1 VVTADQPALDQSLDV
16 EIEAA
21 AIRRTSYLDLDR
33 RLNPLIQHGPGATG
47 GEARRPSP
55 WRRLALRLKRLLGGL
70 YRDIVLYPDRRI
82 DWSFTLLPALFREIR
97 HHRPDML
104 LVSGPPFSY
113 PGSFLLRVDDAT
125 AVNGATA
132 TLLAGRAITV
142 SGHGNARV
150 TVVRAD
156 TSTRDRA
163 FVFGLPALAFL
174 AGFVGTLLHYH

>member
-1 VVTADQPALDQSLDV
+1 VVGPRTLF
-16 EIEAA
+16 AA
-21 AIRRTSYLDLDR
+21 AAL
-33 RLNPLIQHGPGATG
+33 LILQSALSGCAARGTG
-47 GEARRPSP
+47 TPA
-55 WRRLALRLKRLLGGL
+55 K
-70 YRDIVLYPDRRI
+70 RDIVSVAYAEPR
-82 DWSFTLLPALFREIR
+82 ALTGDTGEEVAVRSVVGSVEE
-97 HHRPDML
+97 
-104 LVSGPPFSY
+104 VY